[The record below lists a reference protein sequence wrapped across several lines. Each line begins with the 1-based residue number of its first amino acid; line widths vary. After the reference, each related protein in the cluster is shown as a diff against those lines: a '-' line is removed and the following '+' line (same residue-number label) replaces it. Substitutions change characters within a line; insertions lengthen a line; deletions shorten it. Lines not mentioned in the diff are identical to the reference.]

1 MATIS
6 VIDDLERCK
15 IALQYIAERQS
26 DSLNVVLEVLLERL
40 DDAIGQVHTQLRQG
54 VCAGPCPPRE
64 TPGPAPR
71 GVLTLVPDSRQTPHP
86 PASGPHEDPHAEDE
100 HSCPDA

>member
-1 MATIS
+1 
-6 VIDDLERCK
+6 
-15 IALQYIAERQS
+15 
-26 DSLNVVLEVLLERL
+26 
-40 DDAIGQVHTQLRQG
+40 

-86 PASGPHEDPHAEDE
+86 PVSGSHEDVHAEDE
-100 HSCPDA
+100 PSCPDA

>member
-1 MATIS
+1 MAMLS
-6 VIDDLERCK
+6 VIDNLERCK

-26 DSLNVVLEVLLERL
+26 DSLTVVLEVLLERL

-54 VCAGPCPPRE
+54 VCAGPCPRE

-86 PASGPHEDPHAEDE
+86 PASVPPEEPHAEDE
-100 HSCPDA
+100 LSCPDA